1 MMESAHARGNA
12 PPVLQEGKVIY
23 ILGPI
28 QLQNSLMA
36 SFLEEAVGA
45 KCFAIETISNLGK
58 SDDEDAQERKL
69 VLWDC
74 FGKNMQD
81 FLLEYKAN
89 AQQISFV
96 DSVALFN
103 LSQGIGIEER
113 IMPLGVEGFFYKE
126 DPLEK
131 VAKGVKTIFKGEL
144 WVSRSIMSRYI
155 KNENNEKSPLRECLS
170 ILTAREAEIL
180 AMVASGATN
189 EQISDRLFLSRH
201 TVKTHVYNIF
211 KKINVT
217 NRLQAALWAA
227 KNF

>member
-1 MMESAHARGNA
+1 MESAHARGDTA
-12 PPVLQEGKVIY
+12 PVPQEGKVVY

-36 SFLEEAVGA
+36 SFLEGAVGA
-45 KCFAIETISNLGK
+45 KCFTIETIGSLGR
-58 SDDEDAQERKL
+58 SDGNEAQDRKL

-89 AQQISFV
+89 AQQVSMV

-103 LSQGIGIEER
+103 LAQGIGIEER
-113 IMPLGVEGFFYKE
+113 IMPLGVQGFFYRE

-131 VAKGVKTIFKGEL
+131 VAKGVKAIFGGEL
-144 WVSRSIMSRYI
+144 WISRSIMSRYI
-155 KNENNEKSPLRECLS
+155 KNGKNEKSPLRECLS

>member
-1 MMESAHARGNA
+1 MEAAHARASAPDVLREGN
-12 PPVLQEGKVIY
+12 VIY

-36 SFLEEAVGA
+36 SFLERATGA
-45 KCFAIETISNLGK
+45 KCFSVEAISGLGK
-58 SDDEDAQERKL
+58 SDDGDFQERKL

-74 FGKNMQD
+74 FGKNMQE
-81 FLLEYKAN
+81 FFLEYNAN
-89 AQQISFV
+89 AKRISFL

-103 LSQGIGIEER
+103 LSQGLGIEER
-113 IMPLGVEGFFYKE
+113 IMPLGVHGFFYRE
-126 DPLEK
+126 DSLEK

-155 KNENNEKSPLRECLS
+155 KKGNNERSLLKEGNT

-189 EQISDRLFLSRH
+189 EQIAEKLFVSRH
-201 TVKTHVYNIF
+201 TVKTHLYNIF
-211 KKINVT
+211 KKINVP
-217 NRLQAALWAA
+217 NRLQAVLWAA

>member
-12 PPVLQEGKVIY
+12 SPVLQEGKVIY

-58 SDDEDAQERKL
+58 SEDDDAQERKL

-113 IMPLGVEGFFYKE
+113 KIRLKKWQRGLKPFSRVNCGSRGVSCRG
-126 DPLEK
+126 
-131 VAKGVKTIFKGEL
+131 T
-144 WVSRSIMSRYI
+144 SRTRTMR
-155 KNENNEKSPLRECLS
+155 NLL
-170 ILTAREAEIL
+170 
-180 AMVASGATN
+180 
-189 EQISDRLFLSRH
+189 
-201 TVKTHVYNIF
+201 
-211 KKINVT
+211 
-217 NRLQAALWAA
+217 
-227 KNF
+227 

>member
-1 MMESAHARGNA
+1 MESSHARSNT
-12 PPVLQEGKVIY
+12 PSVLPDGKVIY

-36 SFLEEAVGA
+36 SFLERAVGA
-45 KCFAIETISNLGK
+45 KCFSIETLNGLGNNGNG
-58 SDDEDAQERKL
+58 DAPERKL

-103 LSQGIGIEER
+103 LAQGLGIEDK
-113 IMPLGVEGFFYKE
+113 IMPLGVQGFFYRE
-126 DPLEK
+126 DPLDK
-131 VAKGVKTIFKGEL
+131 VAKGIRTIFKGEL
-144 WVSRSIMSRYI
+144 WVSRAIMSRYI
-155 KNENNEKSPLRECLS
+155 KRENNEKSQSKGGPS
-170 ILTAREAEIL
+170 ILTTREAEIL
-180 AMVASGATN
+180 AMVALGATN
-189 EQISDRLFLSRH
+189 DQIADKLFLSRH
-201 TVKTHVYNIF
+201 TVKTHLYNIF
-211 KKINVT
+211 KKINVP
-217 NRLQAALWAA
+217 NRLQAVLWAA

>member
-1 MMESAHARGNA
+1 MMESAHARGSA

-36 SFLEEAVGA
+36 SFLERAVGA
-45 KCFAIETISNLGK
+45 KCFSIETLSGLGNGA
-58 SDDEDAQERKL
+58 DDDAPDRKL

-81 FLLEYKAN
+81 FLMEYKAN

-113 IMPLGVEGFFYKE
+113 IMPLGVQGFFYRE

-155 KNENNEKSPLRECLS
+155 KNENNEKSPLGECLS

>member
-12 PPVLQEGKVIY
+12 HPALQEGKIIY

-36 SFLEEAVGA
+36 SFLEEAVGV

-58 SDDEDAQERKL
+58 SDDDDAQERKL

-113 IMPLGVEGFFYKE
+113 IMPLGVQGFFYRE

-155 KNENNEKSPLRECLS
+155 KNENSEKSPLRECLS

>member
-1 MMESAHARGNA
+1 MESAHARGQA
-12 PPVLQEGKVIY
+12 PAVLEESKVIY

-36 SFLEEAVGA
+36 SFLEGAVGA
-45 KCFAIETISNLGK
+45 KCFTIETISNLGK
-58 SDDEDAQERKL
+58 RDDDDVQERKL

-81 FLLEYKAN
+81 FLLDTRPMPSKYPL
-89 AQQISFV
+89 

-113 IMPLGVEGFFYKE
+113 IMPLGVQGFFYRE

-144 WVSRSIMSRYI
+144 WVSRGIMSRYI
-155 KNENNEKSPLRECLS
+155 KNENNHKSPLRECLS

-180 AMVASGATN
+180 AVVASGATN

>member
-1 MMESAHARGNA
+1 MESAHARAGA
-12 PPVLQEGKVIY
+12 PHVLREGSIIY

-36 SFLEEAVGA
+36 SFLERTTGA
-45 KCFAIETISNLGK
+45 KCFSIETISGIGK
-58 SDDEDAQERKL
+58 SDDGDFQERKL

-74 FGKNMQD
+74 FGKNMQE

-89 AQQISFV
+89 AQRISFV

-103 LSQGIGIEER
+103 LSQGLGIEER
-113 IMPLGVEGFFYKE
+113 VMPLGVQGFFYRE
-126 DPLEK
+126 DSLEK
-131 VAKGVKTIFKGEL
+131 VAKGVKSIFKGEL

-155 KNENNEKSPLRECLS
+155 KKENGEKSLLKGGNS

-189 EQISDRLFLSRH
+189 EQIAEKLFLSRH
-201 TVKTHVYNIF
+201 TVKTHLYNIF
-211 KKINVT
+211 KKINVP
-217 NRLQAALWAA
+217 NRLQAVLWAA

>member
-1 MMESAHARGNA
+1 MESAHARASSPQALRQGS
-12 PPVLQEGKVIY
+12 VIY

-36 SFLEEAVGA
+36 SFLERTTGA
-45 KCFAIETISNLGK
+45 KCFSIENVSGLGK
-58 SDDEDAQERKL
+58 SDDGDFQERKL

-74 FGKNMQD
+74 FGKNMQE
-81 FLLEYKAN
+81 FFLEYKAN
-89 AQQISFV
+89 AQRISFV

-103 LSQGIGIEER
+103 IPQGLGIEER
-113 IMPLGVEGFFYKE
+113 IMPLGVQGFFYRE
-126 DPLEK
+126 DSLEK

-155 KNENNEKSPLRECLS
+155 KKGNNEKSLLKEGNS

-189 EQISDRLFLSRH
+189 DQIAEKLFLSPH
-201 TVKTHVYNIF
+201 TVKTHLYNIF
-211 KKINVT
+211 KKINVP
-217 NRLQAALWAA
+217 NRMQAVLWAA